1 MSLKPLQIN
10 FPIAE
15 RANVGDPKLYS
26 FANVPS
32 MESSDEDYVLF
43 LTIRA
48 AEPSQERLLADTC
61 TRAISAAPLALDAM
75 QLALNKLDS
84 VAFLSEEGDTD
95 EVKRILLN
103 AMTAL
108 MAPAPLAVSG
118 ITQ

>member
-1 MSLKPLQIN
+1 MSLKTLPIEFPL
-10 FPIAE
+10 AE
-15 RANVGDPKLYS
+15 RKSVGDSKLYS
-26 FANVPS
+26 FAKVPS
-32 MESSDEDYVLF
+32 MDSSDEDYVLF

-95 EVKRILLN
+95 EVKRILRN

-108 MAPAPLAVSG
+108 VAPAHLAGTG